1 MADLK
6 IYPSRLSGEVEVPP
20 SKSMAHRA
28 IICASLT
35 DGNSVI
41 NNIDYSDDILATIDG
56 MKALGAKIIKKDD
69 SLEIEGIYSESAE
82 AEDFRVI
89 DCNESGS
96 TLRFLVPISL
106 LIKGK
111 SRFVGRGNLGKRPL
125 VTYYEIFDKQSIEY
139 SYEENNLNLE
149 VNGTLKGGE
158 FYVKGNI
165 SSQFITGLLFTLP
178 LLKEDSKI
186 IITTEMES
194 KGYIDLTLSA
204 LKEFGITIINNDYK
218 EFIIKG
224 GQRYISRNYR
234 VEGDYS
240 QAAFFLCADA
250 LGNDVSVK
258 DLSLDSLQGDK
269 EVIDILE
276 RMNVEF
282 INSENGMKGKINGEL
297 LSTIIDGSQCPD
309 IIPVL
314 AAAASLAQGKT
325 EIINAGRL
333 RIKECDR
340 LTAVKSELSK
350 LGAKIEEKEDGLV
363 IYGVDKLQGGVE
375 VWSHKDH
382 RIAMT
387 LAIAATRCNEPI
399 IIKDYECIA
408 KSYPKFFEDY
418 KALGGKVDEW
428 NVGE

>member
-6 IYPSRLSGEVEVPP
+6 VYPSKLEGSVKVPP

-28 IICASLT
+28 IICASLS
-35 DGNSVI
+35 DGKSKI
-41 NNIDYSDDILATIDG
+41 DNIDYSDDIIATIEG
-56 MKALGAKIIKKDD
+56 MKSLGANIIQDNN
-69 SLEIEGIYSESAE
+69 SLEIEGIYSDTVVKR
-82 AEDFRVI
+82 EDRII

-106 LIKGK
+106 LVPGK
-111 SRFVGRGNLGKRPL
+111 SKFIGRGNLGKRPL
-125 VTYYEIFDKQSIEY
+125 KTYYEIFDRQGIIY
-139 SYEENNLNLE
+139 SYEKEKLNLNIE
-149 VNGTLKGGE
+149 GNLKGGE
-158 FYVKGNI
+158 FYVEGNV

-186 IITTEMES
+186 IITTDMES

-204 LKEFGITIINNDYK
+204 MKAFGVNIINNNYK

-224 GQRYISRNYR
+224 NQKYSSRKYR

-240 QAAFFLCADA
+240 QGAFFLCANA
-250 LGNDVSVK
+250 LGNNIEVQ
-258 DLSLDSLQGDK
+258 DLCLNSLQGDK
-269 EVIDILE
+269 EVVDILE
-276 RMNVEF
+276 RMGIEF
-282 INSENGMKGKINGEL
+282 ITSENGIRNQINNRIS
-297 LSTIIDGSQCPD
+297 STIIDGSQCPD

-314 AAAASLAQGKT
+314 AATASLANGRT

-340 LTAVKSELSK
+340 LAAINSELSK
-350 LGAKIEEKEDGLV
+350 LGVNIIEKEDGL
-363 IYGVDKLQGGVE
+363 IIDGIDSLEGGIE
-375 VWSHKDH
+375 LWSHKDH

-387 LAIAATRCNEPI
+387 LAVIATRCKNPI

-418 KALGGKVDEW
+418 KMLGGKVDEW
-428 NVGE
+428 NVGK

>member
-6 IYPSRLSGEVEVPP
+6 IYPSRLEGVVEVPP

-28 IICASLT
+28 IICASLSE
-35 DGNSVI
+35 GKSKI
-41 NNIDYSDDILATIDG
+41 ENIDYSDDINATIDG
-56 MKALGAKIIKKDD
+56 MKALGAKIVKSYD
-69 SLEIEGIYSESAE
+69 SLEITGIYSKDIDVKE
-82 AEDFRVI
+82 FRVI

-106 LIKGK
+106 LVKGK
-111 SRFVGRGNLGKRPL
+111 SKFIGRGNLGKRPL
-125 VTYYEIFDKQSIEY
+125 TTYYEIFDNQGIKY
-139 SYEENNLNLE
+139 SYEENSLNLE
-149 VNGTLKGGE
+149 VEGKLKGGE

-165 SSQFITGLLFTLP
+165 SSQFITGLLFSLP

-186 IITTEMES
+186 IITTDMES

-204 LKEFGITIINNDYK
+204 LEEFGISIINNDYK

-224 GQRYISRNYR
+224 NQRYLSRDYR

-240 QAAFFLCADA
+240 QAAFFLSANA
-250 LGNDVSVK
+250 LGNNVVVK
-258 DLSLDSLQGDK
+258 DLSLNSLQGDK

-276 RMNVEF
+276 RMKVRF
-282 INSENGMKGKINGEL
+282 INSDDGISSRVNGEL
-297 LSTIIDGSQCPD
+297 SSTIIDGSQCPD

-314 AAAASLAQGKT
+314 AAVASLAEGKT

-340 LTAVKSELSK
+340 LSAVKLELSK
-350 LGAKIEEKEDGLV
+350 LGADIEEKEDGLV
-363 IYGVDKLQGGVE
+363 ICGVNKLQGGVE

-387 LAIAATRCNEPI
+387 LAIAATRCSEPI

-408 KSYPKFFEDY
+408 KSYPKFFDDY
-418 KALGGKVDEW
+418 KMLGGKVNEW
-428 NVGE
+428 NVGK